1 MFLKFNKITLTLLF
15 ISTILNAQIQQDSIF
30 KLNSTNLSTS
40 YNKILNIHNFNSL
53 IHSFYELDN
62 FSFQLENRFNSNII
76 FSTIK
81 NIRDDNYFALKGQY
95 KFSNFIQPSIS
106 IESKRINDNRK
117 VGISRFKDFAIKG
130 WINSNPYS
138 SFYIS
143 PFYGYKEEEQLEIGE
158 SGKTFGLTSNFDENI
173 LKSKLMGNLKLVYDY
188 LNIRKN
194 QMINTEFLIENFFS
208 EVLNTTT
215 RFYFNKIGR
224 DYFTSID
231 SNTARIFNTTYNLE
245 NRLDNVINFSQ
256 RFDLTYPSGF
266 ALEISGDIF
275 YRTVD
280 KNLKFKNL
288 NEPNKNLFDTKINE
302 FKFNVSG
309 ESRIPLGSVF
319 SIFKFA
325 YQERSEKHSVKRIQ
339 SIPDYI
345 YYQRLDEELQKNN
358 FSSRVTFGTQNKIN
372 IISRDTLVIDA
383 SISKLRYDTPPLE
396 NFTNPVSI
404 TRDDRDELLYIIRL
418 QYLRFFNPAL
428 ITTILLES
436 FNNHLVYIF
445 KERSSNNNWNRVLR
459 LSTSTTYQSKK
470 FTTKNYFEVLAN
482 YTIYDFEDLFQTTQ
496 SFAFRQFGFQ
506 DSTKIFLIGKY
517 FLAANF
523 NLKLSEQGVFYWK
536 KFSSLPGRYLNE
548 QEAELKIG
556 RELSEINFIALGIR
570 STLISEFNF
579 KGKEKQTVFEM
590 RSVGPLLEGYLY
602 YKKDFY
608 VNLKCW
614 IEYIQQSNQI
624 YKRNINLS
632 FSSYLIF

>member
-1 MFLKFNKITLTLLF
+1 MFLKFNKIILSLLF
-15 ISTILNAQIQQDSIF
+15 ISNLLNAQIQQDSIF
-30 KLNSTNLSTS
+30 KLNSTNLTTS
-40 YNKILNIHNFNSL
+40 YNKILNLHNFNL
-53 IHSFYELDN
+53 LMHSFYEIDN

-81 NIRDDNYFALKGQY
+81 NIRDDNYFGFKGQY
-95 KFSNFIQPSIS
+95 KFSNLIQPSIS
-106 IESKRINDNRK
+106 VESKRINDNRK
-117 VGISRFKDFAIKG
+117 IGISRFKDFAIKG

-158 SGKTFGLTSNFDENI
+158 RGKTFGLTSNFDEII
-173 LKSKLMGNLKLVYDY
+173 LKSRLMGNLKLIYDH

-194 QMINTEFLIENFFS
+194 QMINTEFLLDNFFS

-215 RFYFNKIGR
+215 RFYFNRIGR

-245 NRLDNVINFSQ
+245 NRLDNVVNFSQ
-256 RFDLTYPSGF
+256 RFELTYSSGF
-266 ALEISGDIF
+266 ALEISGDVL
-275 YRTVD
+275 YRTVE

-302 FKFNVSG
+302 LKFNLNG
-309 ESRIPLGSVF
+309 ETHIPIGKVISILKF
-319 SIFKFA
+319 S

-339 SIPDYI
+339 SIPDFI

-396 NFTNPVSI
+396 NFTNPLSI

-418 QYLRFFNPAL
+418 QYLKFFNPAL

-459 LSTSTTYQSKK
+459 LSTNTTYQSKK

-536 KFSSLPGRYLNE
+536 KFSSLPGRYLTE
-548 QEAELKIG
+548 KETEVKIG

-590 RSVGPLLEGYLY
+590 RSIGPLVEGYLY

-608 VNLKCW
+608 ANLKCW
-614 IEYIQQSNQI
+614 IEYINQSNQVNR
-624 YKRNINLS
+624 RNINLS
-632 FSSYLIF
+632 FSSYLFF

>member
-53 IHSFYELDN
+53 IHSSYELDN

>member
-53 IHSFYELDN
+53 IHSSYELDN
-62 FSFQLENRFNSNII
+62 FSFQLENLFNSNII

>member
-1 MFLKFNKITLTLLF
+1 
-15 ISTILNAQIQQDSIF
+15 
-30 KLNSTNLSTS
+30 
-40 YNKILNIHNFNSL
+40 
-53 IHSFYELDN
+53 
-62 FSFQLENRFNSNII
+62 
-76 FSTIK
+76 
-81 NIRDDNYFALKGQY
+81 
-95 KFSNFIQPSIS
+95 
-106 IESKRINDNRK
+106 
-117 VGISRFKDFAIKG
+117 
-130 WINSNPYS
+130 
-138 SFYIS
+138 
-143 PFYGYKEEEQLEIGE
+143 
-158 SGKTFGLTSNFDENI
+158 
-173 LKSKLMGNLKLVYDY
+173 
-188 LNIRKN
+188 
-194 QMINTEFLIENFFS
+194 
-208 EVLNTTT
+208 
-215 RFYFNKIGR
+215 
-224 DYFTSID
+224 
-231 SNTARIFNTTYNLE
+231 
-245 NRLDNVINFSQ
+245 
-256 RFDLTYPSGF
+256 
-266 ALEISGDIF
+266 
-275 YRTVD
+275 TVD

-309 ESRIPLGSVF
+309 ESHIPIGSVF
-319 SIFKFA
+319 SIFKFS

-372 IISRDTLVIDA
+372 IISRDTLVLDA

-418 QYLRFFNPAL
+418 QYLRFFNPSL

-482 YTIYDFEDLFQTTQ
+482 YTIYDFEEIFQTTQ
-496 SFAFRQFGFQ
+496 SFAFRQFGFR
-506 DSTKIFLIGKY
+506 DSTKFSLFSNY

-523 NLKLSEQGVFYWK
+523 NLKLSEQGIFFWE

-548 QEAELKIG
+548 QEAELKVG

-590 RSVGPLLEGYLY
+590 RSVGPLIEGYLY

-614 IEYIQQSNQI
+614 IEYIKQSNQI

>member
-53 IHSFYELDN
+53 IHSSYELDN

-173 LKSKLMGNLKLVYDY
+173 LRSKLMGNLKLVYDY

>member
-53 IHSFYELDN
+53 IHSSYELDN

-173 LKSKLMGNLKLVYDY
+173 LKSRLMGNLKLVYDY

-215 RFYFNKIGR
+215 RFYLNKIGR

-245 NRLDNVINFSQ
+245 NRMDNVINFSQ

-309 ESRIPLGSVF
+309 ESRIPLGRVF
-319 SIFKFA
+319 SVFKFA

-339 SIPDYI
+339 SLPDYI